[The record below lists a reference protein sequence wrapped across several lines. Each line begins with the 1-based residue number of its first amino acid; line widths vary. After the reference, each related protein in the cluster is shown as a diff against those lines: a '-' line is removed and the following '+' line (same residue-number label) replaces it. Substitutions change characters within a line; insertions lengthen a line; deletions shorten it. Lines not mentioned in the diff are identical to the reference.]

1 MLSISTQNVLA
12 CVTQEFLMKLE
23 SLQMEVLRKLLVD
36 TPKTQT
42 EDLYLRPASTLI
54 QGDPRRSLQV

>member
-42 EDLYLRPASTLI
+42 EHLYLRPSTLI